1 MSGRQRNYTVIAAL
15 CLLLAG
21 TQWWTLDRFE
31 DADARAAQAYAFA
44 RCNWDTHD
52 WPAAASGLR
61 SVISDFPESQWSVV
75 ASADLV
81 AALMNQGN
89 DTDALHAAEDLADR
103 YRGTDGESQLWYL
116 QGRCLQRLG
125 RLQDARAPLTWCVE
139 QFPDDRAAG
148 DARAVLAVLP
158 PEPAA

>member
-1 MSGRQRNYTVIAAL
+1 MSVRRRNYTISAAL

-21 TQWWTLDRFE
+21 TQWWALDRFE
-31 DADARAAQAYAFA
+31 ETNARADQAYHFA
-44 RCNWDTHD
+44 QHSWQAHD
-52 WPAAASGLR
+52 WPAAVTGLR
-61 SVISDFPESQWSVV
+61 SVISDFPESQWAVT
-75 ASADLV
+75 AAADLV

-89 DTDALHAAEDLADR
+89 DTDALYAAAEFADR
-103 YRGTDGESQLWYL
+103 YRGTAGEPQLWYL

-139 QFPDDRAAG
+139 QFPGTQAAR
-148 DARAVLAVLP
+148 DARAVLDVLP